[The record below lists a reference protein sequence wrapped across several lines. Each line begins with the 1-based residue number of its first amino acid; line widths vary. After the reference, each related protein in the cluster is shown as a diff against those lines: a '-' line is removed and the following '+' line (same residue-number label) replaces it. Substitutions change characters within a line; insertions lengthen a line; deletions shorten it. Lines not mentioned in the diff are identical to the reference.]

1 MAPKQLHPFITNDL
15 MDGPLK
21 PIDYIDGDRIVRG
34 YDASVLVAVCNLWLK
49 ARQAGVLQKQQLAKA
64 QQAEILTLA

>member
-1 MAPKQLHPFITNDL
+1 